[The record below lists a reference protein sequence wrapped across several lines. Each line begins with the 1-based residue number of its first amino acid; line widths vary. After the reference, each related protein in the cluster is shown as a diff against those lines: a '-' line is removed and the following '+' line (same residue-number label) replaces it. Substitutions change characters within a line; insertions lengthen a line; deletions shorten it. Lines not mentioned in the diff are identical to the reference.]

1 MASRKP
7 RGPRRGPA
15 AQPAAT
21 DWLAAAEA
29 LSSPRAA
36 APVLEPVG
44 LPVDPAR
51 VSPLVV
57 RAHLVGR
64 LALPNGPM
72 ALDGLLAAAVCLRAG
87 VVEPVRVEELR
98 PVEIP
103 VAMEP
108 GGRFHL
114 ASFSVGRFER
124 FGPRW
129 INRRFP
135 IAEAQALAGPQL
147 RRIPISGGPCKS
159 YRIPLEAGH
168 VEGDVL
174 TWYAMGDPEAI
185 REILAI
191 ITHLGKRRGVG
202 LGKVVRWEVE
212 PMEPWG
218 PGFPV
223 VSPEGKALRTLPIDW
238 PGLVEADTGYRTLR
252 FPYWRRE
259 QEQLCAVVARS
270 L

>member
-1 MASRKP
+1 MAARKP
-7 RGPRRGPA
+7 RGARGA
-15 AQPAAT
+15 AAPLPAT
-21 DWLAAAEA
+21 DWLGAVDA
-29 LSSPRAA
+29 L
-36 APVLEPVG
+36 APPPVRTLEPVG
-44 LPVDPAR
+44 RPVDAAR
-51 VSPLVV
+51 IQPLQV

-64 LALPNGPM
+64 IALPNGPM
-72 ALDGLLAAAVCLRAG
+72 ALDGLLAAAACLREGQVA
-87 VVEPVRVEELR
+87 PVRVEELR

-103 VAMEP
+103 VAREP

-114 ASFSVGRFER
+114 ASFSVGVFER

-168 VEGDVL
+168 VENDML
-174 TWYAMGDPEAI
+174 IWYALGDEVAVRELLMAI
-185 REILAI
+185 SY
-191 ITHLGKRRGVG
+191 LGKRRGVG
-202 LGKVVRWEVE
+202 LGRVVQWEVE
-212 PMEPWG
+212 PYEPWG

-223 VSPEGKALRTLPIDW
+223 VSPDGKPLRTLPIDW
-238 PGLVEADTGYRTLR
+238 PGLVDAETGYKTITY
-252 FPYWRRE
+252 PYWRRE
-259 QEQLCAVVARS
+259 AEELCAVVARS